1 MTENPARINK
11 SHPGNRDAYNLRMN
25 SLNNTTPNNAPPPR
39 PAGAYSKLLGH
50 GGFQAFLWTQFL
62 AAFND
67 NVYKM
72 IVQVTAVAIAASEG
86 GSGKYLSIANAV
98 FVLPFLLFAG
108 PAGQIADRFS
118 KTRVLQF
125 TKAFEIPVM
134 VFGVFALVAH
144 RIDMLLVVLFCL
156 AAQANFFSP
165 AKYGIL
171 PEITGEEQ
179 LARANGLIELST
191 FAAIVL
197 GTGAGALLFAH
208 WKDTPLYMGLTLLGL
223 AILGSLTS
231 LGIPKAPAAGSLEPF
246 HINPFHEVWIGMR
259 SMSRN
264 RPMLLTVGGISY
276 FWFLGALLQNSVLL
290 FRVETLHADDQTAGF
305 LVAALAA
312 GIGLGSV
319 VAGRLSGDRI
329 ELGIVG
335 VGSALMGFFCLGAG
349 LTTSVAWSLVWLTGL
364 GFAGGLFIVP
374 LNAYLQDRADPKEKG
389 RILTTNN
396 FINMLGV
403 ILASG
408 VLSLLHDVMGLSAA
422 QMMLALGGFTVVGT
436 IGCIVLMP
444 AICLRFFLLTIL
456 HGLFRIRYVGAE
468 NLPKEG
474 GALVASNHTSFA
486 DSVLVGGACSRFI
499 RFLMWQ
505 PYFDN
510 KYFRPFFR
518 TLRAIPLS
526 TTNPSCKILITLP
539 QITRR
544 PLIQAL
550 RI

>member
-11 SHPGNRDAYNLRMN
+11 SHPGSQDAYNLRMN
-25 SLNNTTPNNAPPPR
+25 SLTNTTPNNAPPPR

-208 WKDTPLYMGLTLLGL
+208 WKETPLYMGLTLLGL

-231 LGIPKAPAAGSLEPF
+231 LGIPKAP
-246 HINPFHEVWIGMR
+246 
-259 SMSRN
+259 
-264 RPMLLTVGGISY
+264 
-276 FWFLGALLQNSVLL
+276 
-290 FRVETLHADDQTAGF
+290 
-305 LVAALAA
+305 
-312 GIGLGSV
+312 
-319 VAGRLSGDRI
+319 
-329 ELGIVG
+329 
-335 VGSALMGFFCLGAG
+335 
-349 LTTSVAWSLVWLTGL
+349 
-364 GFAGGLFIVP
+364 
-374 LNAYLQDRADPKEKG
+374 
-389 RILTTNN
+389 
-396 FINMLGV
+396 
-403 ILASG
+403 
-408 VLSLLHDVMGLSAA
+408 
-422 QMMLALGGFTVVGT
+422 
-436 IGCIVLMP
+436 
-444 AICLRFFLLTIL
+444 
-456 HGLFRIRYVGAE
+456 
-468 NLPKEG
+468 
-474 GALVASNHTSFA
+474 
-486 DSVLVGGACSRFI
+486 
-499 RFLMWQ
+499 
-505 PYFDN
+505 
-510 KYFRPFFR
+510 
-518 TLRAIPLS
+518 
-526 TTNPSCKILITLP
+526 
-539 QITRR
+539 
-544 PLIQAL
+544 
-550 RI
+550 